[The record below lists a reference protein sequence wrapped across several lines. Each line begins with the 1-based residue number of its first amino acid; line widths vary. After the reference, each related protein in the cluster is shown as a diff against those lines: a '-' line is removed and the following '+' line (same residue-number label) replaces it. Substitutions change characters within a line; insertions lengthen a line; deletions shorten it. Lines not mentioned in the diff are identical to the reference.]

1 MTIPGPPESTRSA
14 HKAVSSSFVLTI
26 NADVK
31 VYGSAISFYEE
42 YQDTKLTEEQ
52 RAKLNMVKYKRVSD
66 RKIFANKCICVLS
79 QVGPSTQFSMAFCI
93 VDLLGGKKAQWLS
106 ALTQRRSRALNF
118 VPYAT
123 SGTTEICT
131 FFKYKFV
138 ESSP

>member
-79 QVGPSTQFSMAFCI
+79 QVGPSTQFSMAF
-93 VDLLGGKKAQWLS
+93 LY
-106 ALTQRRSRALNF
+106 TNR
-118 VPYAT
+118 
-123 SGTTEICT
+123 
-131 FFKYKFV
+131 
-138 ESSP
+138 

>member
-1 MTIPGPPESTRSA
+1 MIVTIPGPPESTRSA

-79 QVGPSTQFSMAFCI
+79 QVGPSTQFSMALCIQI
-93 VDLLGGKKAQWLS
+93 VDWLGGKQAQWLS
-106 ALTQRRSRALNF
+106 DLTQRRSRALNF
-118 VPYAT
+118 VSYIT
-123 SGTTEICT
+123 SGTTHMCE
-131 FFKYKFV
+131 FFNC
-138 ESSP
+138 